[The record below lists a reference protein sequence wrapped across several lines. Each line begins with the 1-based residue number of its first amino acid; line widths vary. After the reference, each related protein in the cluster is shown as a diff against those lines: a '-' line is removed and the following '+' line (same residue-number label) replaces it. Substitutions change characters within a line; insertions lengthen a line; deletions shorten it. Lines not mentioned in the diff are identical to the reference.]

1 MKRYLLL
8 VPLLIGLSTLGV
20 AQAYFV
26 KGFGPDSCGEVV
38 AALQEREQYFNQDN
52 ESASLD
58 KVSGGEIVLA
68 WVLGYLSGSNYER
81 WSGNRYARLGEG
93 FDKESLAL
101 WLINWCTQNPLRSI
115 DDAAESLVREIDK

>member
-8 VPLLIGLSTLGV
+8 VPLLVELSTPSV
-20 AQAYFV
+20 AQGYFV
-26 KGFGPDSCGEVV
+26 KGFGPDSCGEVI
-38 AALQEREQYFNQDN
+38 AALQAREQYFNQGN
-52 ESASLD
+52 ESTPLD

-81 WSGNRYARLGEG
+81 WSSNRYNRLGED

-101 WLINWCTQNPLRSI
+101 WLINWCTQNPLRAI
-115 DDAAESLVREIDK
+115 DDAAEALVREIDK